1 MSVVI
6 FALCALAAGSYIAVV
21 GALLIGWGGAFS
33 QLQRVGLA
41 MSASGVVLAGVPR
54 LMGQPPGIGDLMFLV
69 GLLTFLGRTYG
80 PAIFHN
86 IDGLDGVFDRKLD
99 LTRRHPQ

>member
-33 QLQRVGLA
+33 QLQRLGLA
-41 MSASGVVLAGVPR
+41 MSASGVVWAGVPR

-80 PAIFHN
+80 PAILKSLDAM
-86 IDGLDGVFDRKLD
+86 DGKSDGRFDFW
-99 LTRRHPQ
+99 RHRP

>member
-1 MSVVI
+1 MNVVV

-33 QLQRVGLA
+33 QVQRLGLA

-54 LMGQPPGIGDLMFLV
+54 LMGHPPGLGDLMFLA
-69 GLLTFLGRTYG
+69 GLVTFLGRTYG
-80 PAIFHN
+80 PAILN
-86 IDGLDGVFDRKLD
+86 SLDAMDGKSDGRLDFW
-99 LTRRHPQ
+99 RHRP

>member
-1 MSVVI
+1 MSIVI

-54 LMGQPPGIGDLMFLV
+54 LMGHPPGLGDLMFLV
-69 GLLTFLGRTYG
+69 GLVTFLGRTYG
-80 PAIFHN
+80 PAILKSL
-86 IDGLDGVFDRKLD
+86 DALDGKSDGRLD
-99 LTRRHPQ
+99 FWRHRP

>member
-33 QLQRVGLA
+33 QLQRLGLA
-41 MSASGVVLAGVPR
+41 MSASGVVWAGVPR
-54 LMGQPPGIGDLMFLV
+54 LMGDPPGVGDLMFLA
-69 GLLTFLGRTYG
+69 GLLIFLGRTYG
-80 PAIFHN
+80 PAILKSL
-86 IDGLDGVFDRKLD
+86 DALDGKPDGHFDFW
-99 LTRRHPQ
+99 RHRP